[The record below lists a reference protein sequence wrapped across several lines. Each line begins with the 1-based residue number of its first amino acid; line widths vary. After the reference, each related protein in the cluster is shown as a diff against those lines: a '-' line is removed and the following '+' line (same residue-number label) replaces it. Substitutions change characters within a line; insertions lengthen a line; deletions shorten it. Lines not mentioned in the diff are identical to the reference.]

1 MSPKKA
7 GPQKPLFYK
16 KRTSYNIHFGP
27 FDPDTVVLIKA
38 VVAVINILIVLAWG
52 KFVYDALVARPFH
65 IEILASV
72 TIGLLS
78 IVWYNMRFLLRKR
91 DND

>member
-7 GPQKPLFYK
+7 GSQKPFFYRK
-16 KRTSYNIHFGP
+16 ETNYHFHLGP
-27 FDPDTVVLIKA
+27 FDQDTVSLIKA
-38 VVAVINILIVLAWG
+38 VVAVINILIILAWG

-65 IEILASV
+65 VEILASV

-78 IVWYNMRFLLRKR
+78 IVWYNMHFLLRKR